1 MSIDYHRRFP
11 PLSLEQRE
19 KEGFLMLLKDCLKEY
34 HFDCKAR
41 KLSAK
46 TIEGYVRMM
55 GYLLDFLQE
64 EHGVAEV
71 EEVRPS
77 HIKQY
82 LLLME
87 EK

>member
-1 MSIDYHRRFP
+1 
-11 PLSLEQRE
+11 
-19 KEGFLMLLKDCLKEY
+19 MLLRDCLKEY

-41 KLSAK
+41 KLSVR

-64 EHGVAEV
+64 KHGVAEV

-82 LLLME
+82 LLMME
-87 EK
+87 EKGRKPQYQAITGRQTALHL